1 MGAARV
7 KRVTHITT
15 GAAVALPVAVGL
27 SPAAAAGAIF
37 MGMAGA
43 VMPDYADL
51 RSDLRRVLRHRG
63 ISHSLLFA
71 AAVTGLTWFILSA
84 LSRVADA
91 RVRLH
96 PELVAPLLLAF
107 ALGVASHLLLDAAT
121 PSGIR
126 PLLPISQF
134 RLRILPP
141 GLRILTG
148 GAVDSFVH
156 LVTSLVVM
164 LGILYLVYERLR

>member
-1 MGAARV
+1 M

-15 GAAVALPVAVGL
+15 GAAVALPIAVGL

-43 VMPDYADL
+43 VVPDYADL

-71 AAVTGLTWFILSA
+71 GAAIALVYILLTA
-84 LSRVADA
+84 LSQVADE
-91 RVRLH
+91 RFQLH
-96 PELVAPLLLAF
+96 TNLVQPLLLAF
-107 ALGVASHLLLDAAT
+107 GLGLGSHLLLDAAT

-126 PLLPISQF
+126 PFLPIWGV

-141 GLRILTG
+141 GMRVATG
-148 GAVDSFVH
+148 GHVDGLIH
-156 LVTSLVVM
+156 TATSLIVT
-164 LGILYLVYERLR
+164 LGLLYLVYERIR

>member
-1 MGAARV
+1 M

-27 SPAAAAGAIF
+27 SPASAAGAIF

-43 VMPDYADL
+43 VVPDYADL

-63 ISHSLLFA
+63 FSHSLFFA
-71 AAVTGLTWFILSA
+71 AAVIGLVWVILGA
-84 LSRVADA
+84 LSQVADPRA
-91 RVRLH
+91 RLH
-96 PELVAPLLLAF
+96 EQLIGPLLLAF
-107 ALGVASHLLLDAAT
+107 ALGLASHLLLDSAT

-126 PLLPISQF
+126 PLLPLSQF

-141 GLRILTG
+141 GLRIPTG
-148 GAVDSFVH
+148 GAIDNLVH
-156 LVTSLVVM
+156 LVTSFVVM
-164 LGILYLVYERLR
+164 LGVLFLIYEQMR

>member
-1 MGAARV
+1 V

-27 SPAAAAGAIF
+27 SPASAAGAIF

-43 VMPDYADL
+43 VVPDYADL

-63 ISHSLLFA
+63 FSHSLPFA
-71 AAVTGLTWFILSA
+71 SAVIGLVWVMLNA
-84 LSRVADA
+84 LSQVADS

-96 PELVAPLLLAF
+96 PELVDPLLLAF
-107 ALGVASHLLLDAAT
+107 TLGLISHLVLDAAT

-126 PLLPISQF
+126 PFLPMSHF

-148 GAVDSFVH
+148 GAADGFVH

-164 LGILYLVYERLR
+164 LGVLYLVYEQWR

>member
-1 MGAARV
+1 M

-27 SPAAAAGAIF
+27 SPAAAAGLIF

-43 VMPDYADL
+43 VVPDYADL

-63 ISHSLLFA
+63 LSHSLLFGA
-71 AAVTGLTWFILSA
+71 AAVGLVWMILNA
-84 LSRVADA
+84 LSQVADA

-96 PELVAPLLLAF
+96 TALVEPFLLAF
-107 ALGVASHLLLDAAT
+107 ALGLLSHLLLDAAT

-134 RLRILPP
+134 RLHILPP
-141 GLRILTG
+141 GLRVPTG
-148 GAVDSFVH
+148 SAADSLVH

-164 LGILYLVYERLR
+164 LGVLYLMVLYFR

>member
-1 MGAARV
+1 M

-15 GAAVALPVAVGL
+15 GAAVALPVAIGL

-43 VMPDYADL
+43 VVPDYADL

-63 ISHSLLFA
+63 FSHSLLFA
-71 AAVTGLTWFILSA
+71 AAIIGLVWVILNA
-84 LSRVADA
+84 LSRVADSRA
-91 RVRLH
+91 RLH
-96 PELVAPLLLAF
+96 ADLVGPLLIAF
-107 ALGVASHLLLDAAT
+107 ALGLASHLILDAAT

-141 GLRILTG
+141 GLRIPTG
-148 GAVDSFVH
+148 GALDSFVH

-164 LGILYLVYERLR
+164 LGILYLVYERMR